1 MYEAP
6 IPMINYVLVSITAA
20 VLAYV
25 TAMDVENAENEY
37 DSSSAVSSLPSLN
50 DSYDKPVEVD
60 SPAPA
65 PAPVEVDSPAPAPAE
80 AYIPPVPVPAPTPAS
95 PPMAEAYIPP
105 KSEVEGGKRRTAV
118 KNKTTRNATII
129 SNKKQNKKKTRN
141 NKNRKLK

>member
-65 PAPVEVDSPAPAPAE
+65 PVEVDSPAPAE
-80 AYIPPVPVPAPTPAS
+80 AYIPPVPAPTPAS

>member
-25 TAMDVENAENEY
+25 TAMDVENAENET
-37 DSSSAVSSLPSLN
+37 DSSSAVNSLPSLN
-50 DSYDKPVEVD
+50 DSYNNPVEAY

-65 PAPVEVDSPAPAPAE
+65 PAPAPASPPPAPASPPAS
-80 AYIPPVPVPAPTPAS
+80 PPPAPAS

>member
-65 PAPVEVDSPAPAPAE
+65 PAE
-80 AYIPPVPVPAPTPAS
+80 AYIPPAPTPAS

>member
-1 MYEAP
+1 MYEAS

-60 SPAPA
+60 SPALDSPA
-65 PAPVEVDSPAPAPAE
+65 PAPDSPAPAE
-80 AYIPPVPVPAPTPAS
+80 AYIPSVPAPTPAS

>member
-80 AYIPPVPVPAPTPAS
+80 AYIPPAPTPAS